1 MSLPLAGLD
10 RLIEHLRNATVE
22 SAHLS
27 RYNAPMIG
35 LLGVILLP
43 AYYFVWTDIFPQP
56 YESLPL
62 RLVGAALCIPLI
74 AANHWPARLQ
84 RFFPVYWLVAMT
96 YIFPFLFTYLL
107 LRNDLSLI
115 WSMST
120 IAGCFMMILAVY
132 DWLLA
137 LLLTVLGALLAWL
150 AFMLGD
156 STALPPGEY
165 VQQLMVYAFA
175 IVVGSVFNHTA
186 LLVKEEKLAAYS
198 AVGSN
203 IAHELRTPLLG
214 IRAAVAGISHH
225 LPDMLDAYEKA
236 LEADLP
242 VKRIRPARLESLRDA
257 TARIEEE
264 ITYSNTVIEMLLVSA
279 GHTTLRSDSFA
290 IHSAN
295 RTIEQALARYPFNSA
310 HERELLHWEKGEDFD
325 YFGSD
330 ILVMHVLFNLIK
342 NALHSVLATEGAI
355 ITLDTQHSSDHNT
368 IRIQDTGKGI
378 SPKEMPHIF
387 EHFYSSKS
395 IGQGAGVGLAFCKL
409 AMDSMSGNIDCTSTV
424 GERTI
429 FTLGFPEIVS

>member
-10 RLIEHLRNATVE
+10 RLIEHLRTATIE

-56 YESLPL
+56 YENLTL
-62 RLVGAALCIPLI
+62 RLVGAGLCIPLI
-74 AANHWPARLQ
+74 AANHWPIRLQ
-84 RFFPVYWLVAMT
+84 RFFPAYWLVAMT
-96 YIFPFLFTYLL
+96 YIFPFMFTYLL

-120 IAGCFMMILAVY
+120 IAACFMLILAVY

-137 LLLTVLGALLAWL
+137 LLLTIIGALLASL
-150 AFMLGD
+150 AFMLSDG
-156 STALPPGEY
+156 TALPPGEY

-175 IVVGSVFNHTA
+175 IVIGSVFNHTA
-186 LLVKEEKLAAYS
+186 LLIKEEKLAAYS

-214 IRAAVAGISHH
+214 IRAAVAGISHQ
-225 LPDMLDAYEKA
+225 LPDMLDAYEQA
-236 LEADLP
+236 VAANLP
-242 VKRIRPARLESLRDA
+242 VKRIRPARLDSLRDA

-279 GHTTLRSDSFA
+279 GHNALRSDSFT

-295 RTIEQALARYPFNSA
+295 HTIEQALARYPFNSS
-310 HERELLHWEKGEDFD
+310 HEHELLHWEKGEDFD

-342 NALHSVLATEGAI
+342 NALHSVQATEGATI
-355 ITLDTQHSSDHNT
+355 IIDSRRSADANT
-368 IRIQDTGKGI
+368 IRVRDTGKGI
-378 SPKEMPHIF
+378 SAKAMPHIF
-387 EHFYSSKS
+387 EHFYSSKA

-409 AMDSMSGNIDCTSTV
+409 AMESMSGNIECMSTV
-424 GERTI
+424 GEQTT
-429 FTLGFPEIVS
+429 FTLSFPEVVS

>member
-62 RLVGAALCIPLI
+62 RLIGAALCVPLI
-74 AANHWPARLQ
+74 VANHWPARLQ
-84 RFFPVYWLVAMT
+84 RFFPAYWLVAMT
-96 YIFPFLFTYLL
+96 YIFPFMFTYLL

-120 IAGCFMMILAVY
+120 IAACFMLILAVY

-225 LPDMLDAYEKA
+225 LPDMLDAYDKA
-236 LEADLP
+236 LAAGLP
-242 VKRIRPARLESLRDA
+242 VNRIRPARLESLRDA

-279 GHTTLRSDSFA
+279 GHTTLRRDGFA

-295 RTIEQALARYPFNSA
+295 QTIEQALVRYPFNSA
-310 HERELLHWEKGEDFD
+310 HEHELLHWEKGEDFD

-342 NALHSVLATEGAI
+342 NALHSVLATEGAR
-355 ITLDTQHSSDHNT
+355 ITLDTRRGSDNNT
-368 IRIQDTGKGI
+368 IRVQDTGKGI
-378 SPKEMPHIF
+378 SPKDMPHIF

-409 AMDSMSGNIDCTSTV
+409 AMESMSGNIGCTSTV
-424 GERTI
+424 GERTT

>member
-1 MSLPLAGLD
+1 MSLQLAGLD
-10 RLIEHLRNATVE
+10 RLIEHLRSATIE
-22 SAHLS
+22 SANLS

-35 LLGVILLP
+35 LLGIILLP

-56 YESLPL
+56 YESLML
-62 RLVGAALCIPLI
+62 RLIGAALCVPLV

-84 RFFPVYWLVAMT
+84 RFFPAYWLASMT

-120 IAGCFMMILAVY
+120 IAACFMLILAIY

-137 LLLTVLGALLAWL
+137 LLLTIVGAMLAWCAFVLG
-150 AFMLGD
+150 GG
-156 STALPPGEY
+156 TVLPADAY
-165 VQQLMVYAFA
+165 FQQLMVYAFA
-175 IVVGSVFNHTA
+175 IAVGSVFNHTA
-186 LLVKEEKLAAYS
+186 LLIKEEKLAAYS
-198 AVGSN
+198 TVGSN

-236 LEADLP
+236 LAADLP
-242 VKRIRPARLESLRDA
+242 VRKIRPARLESLRDA

-279 GHTTLRSDSFA
+279 GQANLRSDSFT
-290 IHSAN
+290 IQSAN
-295 RTIEQALARYPFNSA
+295 HTIEQALARYPFNST
-310 HERELLHWEKGEDFD
+310 HEREVVHWNKGPDFD

-330 ILVMHVLFNLIK
+330 VLAMHILFNLVK
-342 NALHSVLATEGAI
+342 NALHSVMATEGATI
-355 ITLDTQHSSDHNT
+355 IIDTCSEAGSNS
-368 IRIQDTGKGI
+368 IRVTDTGKGI
-378 SPKEMPHIF
+378 SMKEMPHIF
-387 EHFYSSKS
+387 EHFYSSKA

-409 AMDSMSGNIDCTSTV
+409 AMESMSGNIRCVSV
-424 GERTI
+424 HGEATTFI
-429 FTLGFPEIVS
+429 LSFPEIVS

>member
-74 AANHWPARLQ
+74 VANHWPARLQ

-120 IAGCFMMILAVY
+120 ITACFMLILAVY

-137 LLLTVLGALLAWL
+137 LLLTVLGVLLAWL

-236 LEADLP
+236 LAADLP
-242 VKRIRPARLESLRDA
+242 VKRIRPARLDSLRDA

-279 GHTTLRSDSFA
+279 GHTTLRSDGFA

-295 RTIEQALARYPFNSA
+295 QTIEQALVRYPFNSA

>member
-120 IAGCFMMILAVY
+120 IAACFMLILAVY

-137 LLLTVLGALLAWL
+137 LLLTVLGVLLAWL

-225 LPDMLDAYEKA
+225 LPDMLDAYDKA
-236 LEADLP
+236 LAADLP

-295 RTIEQALARYPFNSA
+295 QTIEQALARYPFNSA

-342 NALHSVLATEGAI
+342 NALHSVLATEGAT
-355 ITLDTQHSSDHNT
+355 ITLDTRRDPECNA
-368 IRIQDTGKGI
+368 IRLQDTGKGI
-378 SPKEMPHIF
+378 SPNEMPHIF

-409 AMDSMSGNIDCTSTV
+409 AMESMSGNIECMSTV
-424 GERTI
+424 GEQTT
-429 FTLGFPEIVS
+429 FTLSFPEVVS